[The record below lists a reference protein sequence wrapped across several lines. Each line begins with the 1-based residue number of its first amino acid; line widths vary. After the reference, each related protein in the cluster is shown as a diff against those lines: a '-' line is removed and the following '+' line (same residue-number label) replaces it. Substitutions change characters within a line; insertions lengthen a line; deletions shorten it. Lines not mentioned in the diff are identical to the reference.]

1 MVTKKSLP
9 QSIKILDSVYTIKYV
24 NSTKKVNPSGKEDL
38 DGLWDPKAQ
47 TITLF
52 LNKKSM
58 NEVWQTLWHEL
69 LHAVV
74 GKMWIQE
81 IEKSK
86 NEERI
91 IDLLALG
98 VSSIIAD
105 NDFSQFTKIIKET
118 KKAKGSK

>member
-1 MVTKKSLP
+1 MVTRRTLP
-9 QSIKILDSVYTIKYV
+9 KSIKILDSIYIIKYV

-38 DGLWDPKAQ
+38 DGFWDPENQ

-58 NEVWQTLWHEL
+58 DQVWQTLWHEL

-81 IEKSK
+81 IEKNK

-98 VSSIIAD
+98 VSSIIAE
-105 NDFSQFTKIIKET
+105 NDLSGFTENV
-118 KKAKGSK
+118 KKAKRAKKPK

>member
-9 QSIKILDSVYTIKYV
+9 KSIKILDSIYTVKYV
-24 NSTKKVNPSGKEDL
+24 NSTKKVNPSGKEEL
-38 DGLWDPKAQ
+38 DGLLNPSSQ
-47 TITLF
+47 TITLY
-52 LNKKSM
+52 LNKHSM
-58 NEVWQTLWHEL
+58 DQVWQTLWHEL

-98 VSSIIAD
+98 VSSIIAE
-105 NDFSQFTKIIKET
+105 NDFSSFTKVIKET
-118 KKAKGSK
+118 KKAK

>member
-1 MVTKKSLP
+1 MVSSRSLP
-9 QSIKILDSVYTIKYV
+9 KTIKVLDSTYTIKYV
-24 NSTKKVNPSGKEDL
+24 NSTKKVSPSGKEEL
-38 DGLWDPKAQ
+38 DGHCDLGSQ

-58 NEVWQTLWHEL
+58 NETWQTLWHEL

-81 IEKSK
+81 IEKNK

-98 VSSIIAD
+98 ISSIIAE
-105 NDFSQFTKIIKET
+105 NDLSEFTKGT
-118 KKAKGSK
+118 KSSKKSK